1 MKKPIATILKAQGIK
16 GEVKMASSVDVAVIK
31 KLRSIYIDG
40 KTLSVRSLRT
50 DGKFLYVL
58 LEGIEDRNSAE
69 DLRNKT
75 VYADAE
81 EIELPNDTFFID
93 DIIGCK
99 VIDTDG
105 NVLGE
110 LTDVYQNGVS
120 ADVFIITTEDG
131 KSISFPFI
139 KRLNTTFDKEK
150 NVLTVDARTIKE
162 TALYE
167 D

>member
-1 MKKPIATILKAQGIK
+1 M
-16 GEVKMASSVDVAVIK
+16 
-31 KLRSIYIDG
+31 
-40 KTLSVRSLRT
+40 
-50 DGKFLYVL
+50 
-58 LEGIEDRNSAE
+58 
-69 DLRNKT
+69 RNKT

-81 EIELPNDTFFID
+81 EIKLPDDTFFID
-93 DIIGCK
+93 DVIGCK

-120 ADVFIITTEDG
+120 ADVFIVKTAEE

-139 KRLNTTFDKEK
+139 KRLKPSFDNTK
-150 NVLTVDARTIKE
+150 NVLTVDAQTIKE

>member
-1 MKKPIATILKAQGIK
+1 
-16 GEVKMASSVDVAVIK
+16 MASSVDVAVIK

-69 DLRNKT
+69 ELRNKT

-81 EIELPNDTFFID
+81 EIKLPDDTFFID
-93 DIIGCK
+93 DVIGCK

-110 LTDVYQNGVS
+110 AAMASAVPEDFVVALVS
-120 ADVFIITTEDG
+120 
-131 KSISFPFI
+131 
-139 KRLNTTFDKEK
+139 
-150 NVLTVDARTIKE
+150 RTLSEMKFF
-162 TALYE
+162 
-167 D
+167 

>member
-1 MKKPIATILKAQGIK
+1 
-16 GEVKMASSVDVAVIK
+16 MASSVDVAVIK

>member
-1 MKKPIATILKAQGIK
+1 
-16 GEVKMASSVDVAVIK
+16 MASSVDVAVIK
-31 KLRSIYIDG
+31 KLRSMYIDG